1 MEMLEQ
7 ILRFLGVY
15 SLYGKWLKRQVENE
29 DIPSHVGVILDG
41 NRRWASEKGVEPW
54 MGHRAGAEKVEELI
68 RWCGELGIKVLTLYV
83 FSIENLERNQ
93 QEVHELMRLL
103 KEEILKA
110 QRDEEIKKMGVR
122 IKLIGKRDKIPK
134 PLLNEIVELEN
145 MTEDNE
151 NMIVNIAIA
160 YGGKTEIVDATR
172 SIVRDTLRRK
182 MDVDDLDEELFQ
194 NYLYTSHLQNPEVDM
209 IIRTSGEMRLS
220 GFLLYQ
226 SAYSELV
233 FLDVY
238 WPDFRKIDLMRAV
251 RTYQRRIRKY
261 GR

>member
-1 MEMLEQ
+1 MLEQ
-7 ILRFLGVY
+7 VLRFLGVY

-29 DIPSHVGVILDG
+29 DVPRHVGVILDG

-54 MGHRAGAEKVEELI
+54 MGHRAGAEKVEKLI
-68 RWCGELGIKVLTLYV
+68 RWCGDLGIKILTLYV
-83 FSIENLERNQ
+83 FSIENLERSQ
-93 QEVHELMRLL
+93 REVHEVMRLL
-103 KEEILKA
+103 KEKALKA
-110 QRDEEIKKMGVR
+110 QEDEEIMKKGVR
-122 IKLIGKRDKIPK
+122 IKLIGKKEYIPN
-134 PLLNEIVELEN
+134 PLLDDIVELEN

-160 YGGKTEIVDATR
+160 YGGKTEIVDATKN
-172 SIVRDTLRRK
+172 IVRDVLQKK
-182 MDVDDLDEELFQ
+182 MDVDQIDEDRFQ
-194 NYLYTSHLQNPEVDM
+194 GYLYTSHLQNPDVDV

-238 WPDFRKIDLMRAV
+238 WPDFRKIDLMRAI
-251 RTYQRRIRKY
+251 RTYQRRIRKF
-261 GR
+261 GK